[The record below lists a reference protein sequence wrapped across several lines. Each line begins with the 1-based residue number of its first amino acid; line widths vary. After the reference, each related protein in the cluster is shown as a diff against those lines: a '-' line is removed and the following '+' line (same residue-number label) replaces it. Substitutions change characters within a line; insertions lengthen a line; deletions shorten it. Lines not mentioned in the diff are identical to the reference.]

1 MKALVLAGG
10 TGTRLRPITHSS
22 AKQLV
27 PIANRPVLFHVLR
40 DVADADIKEVG
51 IVVGGTADEIR
62 AAVEDDDSVNLDV
75 TYIPQDEPLGLA
87 HAVLLA
93 RDFLGDDD
101 FVMYL
106 GDNYLRGGITD
117 LVAEFRRDRPAA
129 QLLLARADD
138 PSAFGVAE
146 LDAAGRVRGLEE
158 KPAAPKSDR
167 VVVGVYLFT
176 PEVHEAVRAIVPSP
190 RGELEITHAV
200 QWLIDRGAEV
210 RSTTHSGYWK
220 DTGNVADLLDANRVA
235 LESVEPLVAGD
246 VDAGTELVG
255 RVRIAEGAVVR
266 RARIEGPAVVGAGT
280 VITGCRVG
288 PYTAIGEGCR
298 VEDSE
303 IAGSIVLPG
312 ASITGVGRIE
322 ASVIGRHAEV
332 TPAAVRA
339 PAPAAHRLVL
349 GDHCTVQLSL

>member
-10 TGTRLRPITHSS
+10 TGTRLRPLTHSS

-51 IVVGGTADEIR
+51 VVVGGTADEIR
-62 AAVEDDDSVNLDV
+62 AAVADDDSVNLDI
-75 TYIPQDEPLGLA
+75 TYIPQGEPLGLA
-87 HAVLLA
+87 HAVLTA

-117 LVAEFRRDRPAA
+117 LVADFRRARPAA
-129 QLLLARADD
+129 QLLLAREDD
-138 PSAFGVAE
+138 PAGFGVAE

-158 KPAAPKSDR
+158 KPAAPKGDH
-167 VVVGVYLFT
+167 VVVGVYVFT
-176 PEVHEAVRAIVPSP
+176 PAVHEAVRAIVPSW
-190 RGELEITHAV
+190 RGELEITHAL
-200 QWLIDRGAEV
+200 QWLIDQGADV
-210 RSTTHSGYWK
+210 RSTTHAGYWK

-246 VDAGTELVG
+246 VDAATELVG
-255 RVRIAEGAVVR
+255 RVRIATGAVVR
-266 RARIEGPAVVGAGT
+266 GSRIVGPVAVGADT

-288 PYTAIGEGCR
+288 PYTAIAERCH
-298 VEDSE
+298 VQDSE
-303 IAGSIVLPG
+303 IESSIVLPG
-312 ASITGVGRIE
+312 SSITGVGRIE
-322 ASVIGRHAEV
+322 ASLIGRHVEV
-332 TPAAVRA
+332 TPAA
-339 PAPAAHRLVL
+339 PATHRLVL
-349 GDHCTVQLSL
+349 GDHCRVQLSP